1 MTNPNLSI
9 EVSDCSKTRR
19 KIGRIYQL
27 PSGTLPKKIR
37 YAKAW
42 ESLTN
47 KQCFPSITNVISAKA
62 IDLTGWAKFMMGKH
76 IRENMN
82 TTENMYQLI
91 AEAQGANDRYTEL
104 ACSKGTEVHL
114 ACEENILHAK
124 EDHDFQYGGESYYDG
139 YKKFIDDFKPEFL
152 SVETTVYGKTDD
164 GLYYAGTIDFIARIN
179 GKIYAG
185 DWKTS
190 KVLHEEVGIQ
200 LSAGIHAQKMVGEND
215 ELIDIPWEI
224 EGAIGVHLIPDGYS
238 VSKVQDLDYCWEVF
252 QSLRKVWEWNAFN
265 GNFEKEQLGIVSSP
279 KQL

>member
-27 PSGTLPKKIR
+27 PSGNLPKKIR

-42 ESLTN
+42 EAIAR

-82 TTENMYQLI
+82 TTDNFNKLLSD
-91 AEAQGANDRYTEL
+91 AQGANDRYTQL
-104 ACSKGTEVHL
+104 ACDKGSEVHL
-114 ACEENILHAK
+114 ACEENILSGK
-124 EDHDFQYGGESYYDG
+124 EDHNFQYGGEPYYNG
-139 YKKFIDDFKPEFL
+139 YEKFIEEFKPEFL
-152 SVETTVYGKTDD
+152 SIETTVYGKTDD
-164 GLYYAGTIDFIARIN
+164 KLFYAGTIDFIARIN

-200 LSAGIHAQKMVGEND
+200 LAAGIKAQKMVGENN
-215 ELIDIPWEI
+215 ELINIPWEI

-238 VSKVQDLDYCWEVF
+238 VSKVEDLDYCWETF

-265 GNFEKEQLGIVSSP
+265 GNFEKEQLKQVSSP
-279 KQL
+279 EQL